1 VLPLVIAVI
10 VALALC
16 GLALW
21 LRLREQRRR
30 HFRRRT
36 FIRAT
41 PRHGF
46 NRKKPEWVP
55 KAIVRISAHMPG
67 ASCRHIAVAFNLRY
81 AHKGES
87 VGKTYVS
94 GIIKTRASAIL
105 HLGRRLKNRVTRQGP
120 RNQTWGADFT
130 FLPQSPRRPI
140 LGVIDHGTRT
150 LLTLQDLR
158 ARTIIALLRALFD
171 LIEKFGRPQFL
182 RTDNEPAFA
191 SPRFS
196 VALWL
201 VGVRHQRTEPH
212 SPWQNGRIER
222 FFWTLKERLL
232 LW

>member
-1 VLPLVIAVI
+1 
-10 VALALC
+10 
-16 GLALW
+16 
-21 LRLREQRRR
+21 
-30 HFRRRT
+30 
-36 FIRAT
+36 
-41 PRHGF
+41 
-46 NRKKPEWVP
+46 
-55 KAIVRISAHMPG
+55 
-67 ASCRHIAVAFNLRY
+67 
-81 AHKGES
+81 
-87 VGKTYVS
+87 
-94 GIIKTRASAIL
+94 
-105 HLGRRLKNRVTRQGP
+105 
-120 RNQTWGADFT
+120 
-130 FLPQSPRRPI
+130 LPQSPQRPI

-232 LW
+232 LWWEAVGVPHDIQPDLNVLRTWYNHVRPHQGLAGLTPAVAWCPSIAERPIRFFSAWNQILTGYGRPT